1 MARVRSTG
9 PVRLGAEAAQTINTR
24 AYERGLRRALGGM
37 SDDVKRAVE
46 QTRIQVQ
53 NEARRRAPVDT
64 GRLRS
69 SIVSRAENS
78 GRKVGYVV
86 GTNVNYAAAVEYG
99 TAPHRIYPRNKK
111 ALYWPGAR
119 HPVAYV
125 DHPGTRA
132 QPFMRPAVEMAEIF
146 FKANMARIRG
156 GR

>member
-1 MARVRSTG
+1 MRI
-9 PVRLGAEAAQTINTR
+9 GASATTRINTR

-46 QTRIQVQ
+46 RTRIGVQ

-69 SIVSRAENS
+69 SIVSRSEGS
-78 GRKVGYVV
+78 GRTVGYVV

-99 TAPHRIYPRNKK
+99 TAPHVIKPKNKK

-119 HPVAYV
+119 HPVAQV
-125 DHPGTRA
+125 NHPGTRA
-132 QPFMRPAVEMAEIF
+132 QPFMRPAVELAEMF
-146 FKANMARIRG
+146 FRANLSQVRAGRG
-156 GR
+156 RR

>member
-1 MARVRSTG
+1 MRFGASATAR
-9 PVRLGAEAAQTINTR
+9 LNTR
-24 AYERGLRRALGGM
+24 AYERGLRRVLGGM

-46 QTRIQVQ
+46 RTRIDVQ

-78 GRKVGYVV
+78 GRSVGYVV

-99 TAPHRIYPRNKK
+99 TAPHVIKPLTKK

-119 HPVAYV
+119 HPVAQV
-125 DHPGTRA
+125 NHPGTRP

-146 FKANMARIRG
+146 FRANMGRAGRG
-156 GR
+156 RR